1 MTAKKE
7 LTVNEYDL
15 GQILQVKPQKAIK
28 YLVKGLGQKVKR
40 GELIASK
47 KGFLKKR
54 NFFAPIEGI
63 LDSLTEEGILRIKA
77 PTKKKVKVKPARP
90 AGGLPFPK
98 QAGEIKGNWGK
109 GGQAL
114 GELFCLEEKAALF
127 NLKGKHQDQILALAG
142 KLNRGLWHK
151 AKGVGVKGIICGEL
165 PDEEFAKE
173 IEKEVLLVG
182 REEKSI
188 ALPLV
193 VLGEK
198 GKISEKV
205 WQTLKKNQ
213 GKKVFIEGD
222 NNRVLIPK

>member
-7 LTVNEYDL
+7 PTVKEYDL

-54 NFFAPIEGI
+54 NFFAPIEGT
-63 LDSLTEEGILRIKA
+63 LDSLTEEGILRIKI
-77 PTKKKVKVKPARP
+77 PTKKRVKVK
-90 AGGLPFPK
+90 LPFPK

-173 IEKEVLLVG
+173 IGREVLLVG

-198 GKISEKV
+198 GKIPENV
-205 WQTLKKNQ
+205 WQVLKKNQ
-213 GKKVFIEGD
+213 GNKVFIEGD

>member
-1 MTAKKE
+1 MTAKKK
-7 LTVNEYDL
+7 LIVKEYDL

-77 PTKKKVKVKPARP
+77 PTKKKVKAKS
-90 AGGLPFPK
+90 PFPK

-198 GKISEKV
+198 GKIPENV
-205 WQTLKKNQ
+205 WQVLKKNQ

>member
-1 MTAKKE
+1 
-7 LTVNEYDL
+7 
-15 GQILQVKPQKAIK
+15 
-28 YLVKGLGQKVKR
+28 
-40 GELIASK
+40 
-47 KGFLKKR
+47 
-54 NFFAPIEGI
+54 
-63 LDSLTEEGILRIKA
+63 
-77 PTKKKVKVKPARP
+77 
-90 AGGLPFPK
+90 
-98 QAGEIKGNWGK
+98 
-109 GGQAL
+109 
-114 GELFCLEEKAALF
+114 LEEKAALF

-173 IEKEVLLVG
+173 IGREVLLVG

-198 GKISEKV
+198 GKIPENV
-205 WQTLKKNQ
+205 WQVLKKNQ
-213 GKKVFIEGD
+213 GNKVFIEGD